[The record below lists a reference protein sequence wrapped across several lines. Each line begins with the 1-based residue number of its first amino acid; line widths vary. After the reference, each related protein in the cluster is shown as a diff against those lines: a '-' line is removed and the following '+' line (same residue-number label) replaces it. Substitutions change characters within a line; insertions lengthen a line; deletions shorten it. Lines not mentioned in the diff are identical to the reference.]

1 MPTARELLEQA
12 DALMRRNRL
21 ATAARPDDDGIPML
35 TEAVPVPPPASAP
48 AATTPAARAPTPAAP
63 AAAPA
68 PVVYDDLDDVP
79 LLTDAVEEIEAPSI
93 LEEPPDIEEPPDF
106 DDPAVWTDTLTGA
119 HSILGEDRI
128 ELPPPVPAAELTS
141 SSRAPSPVASG
152 VVGRSADPDA
162 AAPAPRSVD
171 TTAMPSVDATA
182 ILPNDAPATRSVEAT
197 GAPQVGSAA
206 FDDRDYEALPR
217 DDDVE
222 LPAVHVYDAPP
233 AGPLLRDDAPDEPTV
248 IAATPFEFASV
259 DAPVAADD
267 SAPPLERFDTG
278 VDATLPGVAA
288 HPAAPAAPAAAS
300 DDEQRWSAL
309 AEEIRMQVLQRIDLF
324 TDTGLRE
331 QLGERLKPIVDRAS
345 ADLVATINQHV
356 GVLLRAYVAEAIE
369 REIERWRADRP

>member
-21 ATAARPDDDGIPML
+21 APAPRPDDDGIPML
-35 TEAVPVPPPASAP
+35 TEAVPAPPV
-48 AATTPAARAPTPAAP
+48 
-63 AAAPA
+63 AAPA
-68 PVVYDDLDDVP
+68 PAVAPAAPSPIVYDDLDDVP

-106 DDPAVWTDTLTGA
+106 DDPAVWTDTLTGS

-141 SSRAPSPVASG
+141 SRAASPFPSG
-152 VVGRSADPDA
+152 VVERSAEWDA
-162 AAPAPRSVD
+162 AVAPEPEASTSRAAPTAAPLDGRPHVD
-171 TTAMPSVDATA
+171 P
-182 ILPNDAPATRSVEAT
+182 PVEADT
-197 GAPQVGSAA
+197 EPDVAVPAESEVPTAF
-206 FDDRDYEALPR
+206 FDDRDFEALPR
-217 DDDVE
+217 DDAVV
-222 LPAVHVYDAPP
+222 PASVHVYDAPP
-233 AGPLLRDDAPDEPTV
+233 AGPLVSDHVPDEPTV
-248 IAATPFEFASV
+248 IAATPFESTTVDASV
-259 DAPVAADD
+259 A
-267 SAPPLERFDTG
+267 SAETVPPLERFDTG

-288 HPAAPAAPAAAS
+288 RPVAQPAPVVSS
-300 DDEQRWSAL
+300 DDEARWAAL

-331 QLGERLKPIVDRAS
+331 QLAARLQPIVDRAS
-345 ADLVATINQHV
+345 QDLVATINQHV